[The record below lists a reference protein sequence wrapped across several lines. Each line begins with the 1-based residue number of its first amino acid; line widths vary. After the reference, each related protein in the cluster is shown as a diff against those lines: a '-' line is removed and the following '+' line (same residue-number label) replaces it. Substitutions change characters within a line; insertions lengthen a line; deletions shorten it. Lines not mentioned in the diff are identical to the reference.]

1 MVYGMPRPVRAH
13 PAEENMFADR
23 LKMPGRTILCQW
35 SDENDPDFKVA
46 QKIKDLTKLNAAQS
60 AFLLKVIFVDLIL
73 FIAF

>member
-1 MVYGMPRPVRAH
+1 MRAH

-23 LKMPGRTILCQW
+23 PKMPGRTIQCHWL
-35 SDENDPDFKVA
+35 DENYPDFKVA

-60 AFLLKVIFVDLIL
+60 AFLLKVIFIDLIL